1 MRAPRRGVM
10 TTSTS
15 AEATTPDE
23 GGPARPGRWRT
34 HAGRSELARV
44 ALTHPVRSL
53 LVIYAISRVLAL
65 LGIWI
70 AAHYYQSPAGVGHL
84 DPGLPDMFRLWDTQW
99 YRRIVLEGYPI
110 PLPADPETGQI
121 TYSAWAFFPLFPAL
135 VRLVML
141 TGLGFTASAVALNL
155 ALGAVAVLLV
165 WKVLSFPGHAA
176 SQPARERLAFVAAA
190 LWCFYPATGVMLLPY
205 TEALAVVL
213 IAGALLLLMRG
224 QYLGVAVIAVLL
236 GFTRGVAAPLGL
248 AVLAH
253 LWWRWQAE
261 RGSGTPPF
269 VNDRLRILVMVL
281 ATGISGVAWPMTV
294 GYLSGLPDAFFQV
307 QAAWGQRPDQG
318 PFVLWFSWA
327 WEQRGLFAVVVMV
340 SLVATYLAL
349 VLGRHGAW
357 IPLEVRVWALV
368 YPMYLFAVVRP
379 ITSMWRFLLLDFPL
393 AALLTSVTMRTS
405 TGGQV
410 VRHWRR
416 RAAMVLVVL
425 VLGIFAWSSGL
436 LPYVPWHV
444 TPP

>member
-1 MRAPRRGVM
+1 M
-10 TTSTS
+10 TTRASTDPTTG
-15 AEATTPDE
+15 EA
-23 GGPARPGRWRT
+23 GGRLPSSSWWRT
-34 HAGRSELARV
+34 SAGRSAAGRAVLAR
-44 ALTHPVRSL
+44 PVRAL
-53 LVIYAISRVLAL
+53 LVIYAISRLVAL
-65 LGIWI
+65 LGIWV

-84 DPGLPDMFRLWDTQW
+84 EPGLPDMFRLWDTEW
-99 YRRIVLEGYPI
+99 YRRIVTEGYPI

-121 TYSAWAFFPLFPAL
+121 TYSAWAFFPLFPGL
-135 VRLVML
+135 VRLLMV
-141 TGLGFTASAVALNL
+141 TGLPFTAAAVLLNL
-155 ALGAVAVLLV
+155 ALGAAAVVLV

-205 TEALAVVL
+205 TEALAAVL
-213 IAGALLLLMRG
+213 IAAALLMLMRG
-224 QYLGVAVIAVLL
+224 RYLTVALIALLL

-253 LWWRWQAE
+253 LWLRWRDDRE
-261 RGSGTPPF
+261 SGTAPF
-269 VNDRLRILVMVL
+269 AHDRTRIVLMCL
-281 ATGISGVAWPMTV
+281 ATGISGIAWPMTV

-327 WEQRGLFAVVVMV
+327 WEQRGLLAVVVMV
-340 SLVATYLAL
+340 ALVATYLAL
-349 VLGRHGAW
+349 VIGRHGAW
-357 IPLEVRVWALV
+357 IPLEVRMWALM
-368 YPMYLFAVVRP
+368 YPLYLFAVVRP

-393 AALLTSVTMRTS
+393 AALVASVVMRTS
-405 TGGQV
+405 TGGRV

-416 RAAMVLVVL
+416 RAAVVVL
-425 VLGIFAWSSGL
+425 VLVLGVFAWSCGL

>member
-1 MRAPRRGVM
+1 MTSQTSTDRSTHESEGDAPRPR
-10 TTSTS
+10 
-15 AEATTPDE
+15 
-23 GGPARPGRWRT
+23 RWRT
-34 HAGRSELARV
+34 SAGRSEQGRAALAR
-44 ALTHPVRSL
+44 PVRSL
-53 LVIYAISRVLAL
+53 LAIYAISRLVAL
-65 LGIWI
+65 LGIWV

-84 DPGLPDMFRLWDTQW
+84 DPGLSDMFRLWDTEW
-99 YRRIVLEGYPI
+99 YRRIVTEGYPI

-135 VRLVML
+135 VRLLMA
-141 TGLGFTASAVALNL
+141 TGLSFTAAAIVLNL
-155 ALGAVAVLLV
+155 ALGAIAVLLV

-205 TEALAVVL
+205 TEALATVL
-213 IAGALLLLMRG
+213 IAAALLMLMRG
-224 QYLGVAVIAVLL
+224 RYLTVAVIAVLL

-253 LWWRWQAE
+253 LWLRYRADKE
-261 RGSGTPPF
+261 SGSAPF
-269 VNDRLRILVMVL
+269 GHDRIRIVVMCL
-281 ATGISGVAWPMTV
+281 ATGISGVAWPVTV

-327 WEQRGLFAVVVMV
+327 WEQRGLLAIVVMV
-340 SLVATYLAL
+340 ALVATYLAL

-357 IPLEVRVWALV
+357 IPLEVRMWALM
-368 YPMYLFAVVRP
+368 YPLYLFAVVRP

-393 AALLTSVTMRTS
+393 AALLVSVTMRTS
-405 TGGQV
+405 TGGRV

-416 RAAMVLVVL
+416 RAAVVVAVL
-425 VLGIFAWSSGL
+425 VLGVFAWSCGL